1 MVNMIINPASKSG
14 HGLEMWKELE
24 TCLIRENTDYKA
36 FLSEGPGDVTRI
48 VHELCEN
55 ELSRNSSSVLRIIVL
70 GGDGTFNE
78 ALQGITDF
86 DRVEIGYIPTGSSND
101 LARDLGI
108 KGEASSLLSGILA
121 CREPFLMDLGCLT
134 YHDSAEEHSRL
145 HEETVSD
152 TRYFAVSCGI
162 GYDAAICEEALSSHF
177 KNVLNRLGLGKLT
190 YLTIALKQLILT
202 KRGNCTITLDNK
214 EPFELKSFLFI
225 ATMIHR
231 FEGGGFMFCPD
242 ADAQDGRFNLCA
254 VGPIAKLRILFAL
267 PSAMKGQHYRYPH
280 IYPYDGTTV
289 HIDADRPFWVHTDG
303 EVSRKS
309 SSITI
314 KCLQKKIHLLK

>member
-1 MVNMIINPASKSG
+1 MVNMVINPASKSG

-24 TCLIRENTDYKA
+24 DWLLKHSIEYEA
-36 FLSEGPGDVTRI
+36 FLSKGPGDVTRI

-55 ELSRNSSSVLRIIVL
+55 GLSKASSMLRIIIL

-86 DRVEIGYIPTGSSND
+86 DCVEIGYIPTGSSND

-108 KGEASSLLSGILA
+108 KGDPSFLLSRILV
-121 CREPFLMDLGCLT
+121 CDKPHFMDLGRLT
-134 YHDSAEEHSRL
+134 YHDSASERSRL
-145 HEETVSD
+145 HEEKDSD

-162 GYDAAICEEALSSHF
+162 GYDAAICEEALASHF
-177 KNVLNRLGLGKLT
+177 KNTLNRLGLGKLT

-202 KRGNCTITLDNK
+202 KRGNCTITLDGK

-267 PSAMKGQHYRYPH
+267 PSALKGQHYRYPH
-280 IYPYDGTTV
+280 IYPYDGASV
-289 HIDADRPFWVHTDG
+289 HIEADRPFWVHTDG

-314 KCLQKKIHLLK
+314 ECLQKKIHLLK

>member
-1 MVNMIINPASKSG
+1 MVNMVINPASKSG

-24 TCLIRENTDYKA
+24 DWLLKHSIEYEA
-36 FLSEGPGDVTRI
+36 FLSKGPGDVTRI

-55 ELSRNSSSVLRIIVL
+55 GLSKASSVLRIIIL

-86 DRVEIGYIPTGSSND
+86 DCVEIGYIPTGSSND

-108 KGEASSLLSGILA
+108 KGDPSFLLSLV
-121 CREPFLMDLGCLT
+121 CDKPHLMDLGRLT
-134 YHDSAEEHSRL
+134 YHDSASERSRL
-145 HEETVSD
+145 HEEKDSD

-162 GYDAAICEEALSSHF
+162 GYDAAICEEALASHF
-177 KNVLNRLGLGKLT
+177 KNTLNRLGLGKLT

-202 KRGNCTITLDNK
+202 KRGNCTITLDGK

-267 PSAMKGQHYRYPH
+267 PSALKGQHYRYPH
-280 IYPYDGTTV
+280 IYPYDGASV
-289 HIDADRPFWVHTDG
+289 HLEADRPFWVHTDG

-314 KCLQKKIHLLK
+314 ECLQKKIHLLK

>member
-1 MVNMIINPASKSG
+1 MVNMVINPASKSG

-24 TCLIRENTDYKA
+24 DWLLKHSIEYEA
-36 FLSEGPGDVTRI
+36 FLSKGPGDVTRI

-55 ELSRNSSSVLRIIVL
+55 GLSKASSVLRIIIL

-86 DRVEIGYIPTGSSND
+86 DCVEIGYIPTGSSND

-108 KGEASSLLSGILA
+108 KGDPSFLLSRILV
-121 CREPFLMDLGCLT
+121 CDKPHLMDLGRLT
-134 YHDSAEEHSRL
+134 YHDSASERSRL
-145 HEETVSD
+145 HEEKDSD

-162 GYDAAICEEALSSHF
+162 GYDAAICEEALASHF
-177 KNVLNRLGLGKLT
+177 KNTLNRLGLGKLT

-202 KRGNCTITLDNK
+202 KRGNCTITLDGK

-267 PSAMKGQHYRYPH
+267 PSALKGQHYRYP
-280 IYPYDGTTV
+280 
-289 HIDADRPFWVHTDG
+289 VHTDG

-314 KCLQKKIHLLK
+314 ECLQKKIHLLK

>member
-1 MVNMIINPASKSG
+1 MVNMVINPASKSG

-24 TCLIRENTDYKA
+24 DWLLKHSIEYEA
-36 FLSEGPGDVTRI
+36 FLSKGPGDVTRI

-55 ELSRNSSSVLRIIVL
+55 GLSKASSMLRIIIL

-86 DRVEIGYIPTGSSND
+86 DCVEIGYIPTGSSND

-108 KGEASSLLSGILA
+108 KGDPSFLLSRILV
-121 CREPFLMDLGCLT
+121 CDKPHLMDLGRLT
-134 YHDSAEEHSRL
+134 YHDSASERSRL
-145 HEETVSD
+145 HEEKDSD

-162 GYDAAICEEALSSHF
+162 GYDAAICEEALASHF
-177 KNVLNRLGLGKLT
+177 KNTLNRLGLGKLT

-202 KRGNCTITLDNK
+202 KRGNCTITLDGK

-267 PSAMKGQHYRYPH
+267 PSALKGAALPLS
-280 IYPYDGTTV
+280 
-289 HIDADRPFWVHTDG
+289 A
-303 EVSRKS
+303 
-309 SSITI
+309 
-314 KCLQKKIHLLK
+314 HLSL

>member
-1 MVNMIINPASKSG
+1 MVNMVINPASKSG

-24 TCLIRENTDYKA
+24 DWLLKHSIEYEA
-36 FLSEGPGDVTRI
+36 FLSKGPGDVTRI

-55 ELSRNSSSVLRIIVL
+55 GLSKASSVLRIIIL

-86 DRVEIGYIPTGSSND
+86 DCVEIGYIPTGSSND

-108 KGEASSLLSGILA
+108 KGDPSFLLSRILV
-121 CREPFLMDLGCLT
+121 CDKPHLMDLGRLT
-134 YHDSAEEHSRL
+134 YHDSASERSRL
-145 HEETVSD
+145 HEEKDSD

-162 GYDAAICEEALSSHF
+162 GYDAAICEEALASHF
-177 KNVLNRLGLGKLT
+177 KNTLNRLGLGKLT

-202 KRGNCTITLDNK
+202 KRGNCTITLDGK

-267 PSAMKGQHYRYPH
+267 PSALKGQHFRTSIPMTGLRFTSKQTARSGFTPMERSPGRAAPSQLSVYKRRF
-280 IYPYDGTTV
+280 IY
-289 HIDADRPFWVHTDG
+289 
-303 EVSRKS
+303 
-309 SSITI
+309 
-314 KCLQKKIHLLK
+314 

>member
-1 MVNMIINPASKSG
+1 MVNMVINPASKSG

-24 TCLIRENTDYKA
+24 DWLLKHSIEYEA
-36 FLSEGPGDVTRI
+36 FLSKGPGDVTRI

-55 ELSRNSSSVLRIIVL
+55 GLSKASSVLRIIIL

-86 DRVEIGYIPTGSSND
+86 DCVEIGYIPTGSSND

-108 KGEASSLLSGILA
+108 KGDPSFLLSRILV
-121 CREPFLMDLGCLT
+121 CDKPHLMDLGRLT
-134 YHDSAEEHSRL
+134 YHDSASERSRL
-145 HEETVSD
+145 HEEKDSD

-162 GYDAAICEEALSSHF
+162 GYAAICEEALASHF
-177 KNVLNRLGLGKLT
+177 KNTLNRLGLGKLT

-202 KRGNCTITLDNK
+202 KRGNCTITLDGK

-267 PSAMKGQHYRYPH
+267 PSALKGQHYRYPH
-280 IYPYDGTTV
+280 IYPYDGASV
-289 HIDADRPFWVHTDG
+289 HIEADRPFWVHTDG

-314 KCLQKKIHLLK
+314 ECLQKKIHLLK

>member
-1 MVNMIINPASKSG
+1 MVNMVINPASKSG

-24 TCLIRENTDYKA
+24 DWLLKHSIEYEA
-36 FLSEGPGDVTRI
+36 FLSKGPGDVTRI

-55 ELSRNSSSVLRIIVL
+55 GLSKASSMLRIIIL

-86 DRVEIGYIPTGSSND
+86 DCVEIGYIPTGSSND

-108 KGEASSLLSGILA
+108 KGDPSFLLSQILV
-121 CREPFLMDLGCLT
+121 CDKPHLMDLGRLT
-134 YHDSAEEHSRL
+134 YHD
-145 HEETVSD
+145 SD

-162 GYDAAICEEALSSHF
+162 GYDAAICEEALASHF
-177 KNVLNRLGLGKLT
+177 KNTLNRLGLGKLT

-202 KRGNCTITLDNK
+202 KRGNCTITLDGK

-267 PSAMKGQHYRYPH
+267 PSALKGQHYRYPH
-280 IYPYDGTTV
+280 IYPYDGASV
-289 HIDADRPFWVHTDG
+289 HIEADRPFWVHTDG

-314 KCLQKKIHLLK
+314 ECLQKKIHLLK

>member
-1 MVNMIINPASKSG
+1 MVNMVINPASKSG

-24 TCLIRENTDYKA
+24 DWLLKHSIEYEA
-36 FLSEGPGDVTRI
+36 FLSKGPGDVTRI

-55 ELSRNSSSVLRIIVL
+55 GLSKASSVLRIIIL

-86 DRVEIGYIPTGSSND
+86 DCVEIGYIPTGSSND

-108 KGEASSLLSGILA
+108 KGDPSFLLSRILV
-121 CREPFLMDLGCLT
+121 CDKPHLMDLGRLT
-134 YHDSAEEHSRL
+134 YHDSASERSRL
-145 HEETVSD
+145 HEEKDSD

-162 GYDAAICEEALSSHF
+162 GYDAAICEEALASHF
-177 KNVLNRLGLGKLT
+177 KNTLNRLGLGKLT

-202 KRGNCTITLDNK
+202 KRGNCTITLDGK

-267 PSAMKGQHYRYPH
+267 PSALKGQHYRYPH
-280 IYPYDGTTV
+280 IYPYDGASV
-289 HIDADRPFWVHTDG
+289 HIEAD
-303 EVSRKS
+303 VSRKS

-314 KCLQKKIHLLK
+314 ECLQKKIHLLK

>member
-1 MVNMIINPASKSG
+1 MVNMVINPASKSG

-24 TCLIRENTDYKA
+24 DWLLKHSIEYEA
-36 FLSEGPGDVTRI
+36 FLSKGPGDVTRI

-55 ELSRNSSSVLRIIVL
+55 GLSKASSMLRIIIL

-86 DRVEIGYIPTGSSND
+86 DCVEIGYIPTGSSND
-101 LARDLGI
+101 LARDL
-108 KGEASSLLSGILA
+108 
-121 CREPFLMDLGCLT
+121 MDLGRLT
-134 YHDSAEEHSRL
+134 YHDSASERSRL
-145 HEETVSD
+145 HEEKDSD

-162 GYDAAICEEALSSHF
+162 GYDAAICEEALASHF
-177 KNVLNRLGLGKLT
+177 KNTLNRLGLGKLT

-202 KRGNCTITLDNK
+202 KRGNCTITLDGK

-267 PSAMKGQHYRYPH
+267 PSALKGQHYRYPH
-280 IYPYDGTTV
+280 IYPYDGASV
-289 HIDADRPFWVHTDG
+289 HIEADRPFWVHTDG

-314 KCLQKKIHLLK
+314 ECLQKKIHLLK

>member
-1 MVNMIINPASKSG
+1 MVNMVINPASKSG

-24 TCLIRENTDYKA
+24 DWLLKHSIEYEA
-36 FLSEGPGDVTRI
+36 FLSKGPGDVTRI

-55 ELSRNSSSVLRIIVL
+55 GLSKASSMLRIIIL

-86 DRVEIGYIPTGSSND
+86 DCVEIGYIPTGSSND

-108 KGEASSLLSGILA
+108 KGDPSFLLSRILV
-121 CREPFLMDLGCLT
+121 CDKPHLMDLGRLT
-134 YHDSAEEHSRL
+134 YHDSASERSRL
-145 HEETVSD
+145 HEEKDSD

-162 GYDAAICEEALSSHF
+162 GYDAAICEEALASHF
-177 KNVLNRLGLGKLT
+177 KNTLNRLGLGKLT

-202 KRGNCTITLDNK
+202 KRGNCTITLDGK

-267 PSAMKGQHYRYPH
+267 PSALKGQHYRYP
-280 IYPYDGTTV
+280 D
-289 HIDADRPFWVHTDG
+289 
-303 EVSRKS
+303 RKS
-309 SSITI
+309 VV
-314 KCLQKKIHLLK
+314 

>member
-1 MVNMIINPASKSG
+1 MVNMVVNPASRSG
-14 HGLEMWKELE
+14 NGLKLWKELE
-24 TCLIRENTDYKA
+24 AYLKNHNTDYRA

-48 VHELCEN
+48 VHNLCVA
-55 ELSRNSSSVLRIIVL
+55 ELSGDHSSHLQLIIL

-108 KGEASSLLSGILA
+108 KGDAPELLSRILS
-121 CREPFLMDLGCLT
+121 CKEPFLMDLGHLT
-134 YHDSAEEHSRL
+134 YHDTSAEHSRL
-145 HEETVSD
+145 HEEQESD
-152 TRYFAVSCGI
+152 TRYFVVSCGI

-177 KNVLNRLGLGKLT
+177 KNVLNKLGLGKLT

-202 KRGNCTITLDNK
+202 KRGNCTITLDDK
-214 EPFELKSFLFI
+214 DPFELKSFLFI

-254 VGPIAKLRILFAL
+254 VGPIAKLQILFAL

-280 IYPYDGTTV
+280 IHPYDGAAV
-289 HIDADRPFWVHTDG
+289 HIEADRPFWVHTDG

-314 KCLQKKIHLLK
+314 KCLQKKIRLLK